1 MPCTKCKD
9 DKYKWGDT
17 GECKYATKE
26 ECEKANPKNYTEMK
40 SKPTPFGKT
49 YEEYAKELKEFNLSS
64 AYKVELKD
72 VKTLDKLAAQ
82 LEGVT
87 EKIDREMGKIEDLS
101 FKARKAEELKNE
113 AIDFSAETKK
123 ETDKIKADA
132 DKRLEGVLKEGKK
145 LFQDWQKSEV
155 NLEKANNSYK
165 ADYGKGEGLKAKTV
179 TAIKEFEQQLKALG
193 VSQKPQALQ
202 NAEWSVEEFDK
213 QAPDAA
219 KFFKR

>member
-1 MPCTKCKD
+1 MPCKECENG
-9 DKYKWGDT
+9 KYKWGNT
-17 GECKYATKE
+17 GECKYDTKE
-26 ECEKANPKNYTEMK
+26 ACEKANPKKYNKMN
-40 SKPTPFGKT
+40 PTPLGKKT
-49 YEEYAKELKEFNLSS
+49 YAEYEKELKEFNLSS